1 MKKIIIAALALAF
14 ASSAGIQAVNAQ
26 INPFGKWAQVGYTK
40 EDSEMNQAAMASLYE
55 KPDVKV
61 GEKATWQNPASGNG
75 GTNTVTRVY
84 KYKEM
89 PCVDLLSSFELKDSQ
104 DKSKKELKTTRCK
117 VASGEW
123 KILHK

>member
-1 MKKIIIAALALAF
+1 MKTLIAALALAIT
-14 ASSAGIQAVNAQ
+14 AAIGIQAAHAQ

-61 GEKATWQNPASGNG
+61 GEKASWRNPASGNG
-75 GTNTVTRVY
+75 GTNSVTKVY
-84 KYKEM
+84 KYKDM
-89 PCVDLLSSFELKDSQ
+89 PCVDLTSSFELKDSQ

-123 KILHK
+123 KVLHK

>member
-1 MKKIIIAALALAF
+1 MKTLIVALTLAF
-14 ASSAGIQAVNAQ
+14 AAVVGTSTTHAQ

-61 GEKATWQNPASGNG
+61 GEKASWQNPASGNG
-75 GTNTVTRVY
+75 GTNTVTRIY
-84 KYKEM
+84 KYKDM

>member
-1 MKKIIIAALALAF
+1 MKTFFAALALTLTA
-14 ASSAGIQAVNAQ
+14 AAGIQAAHAQ

-55 KPDVKV
+55 KPDVKK
-61 GEKATWQNPASGNG
+61 GDKATWQNPASGNG
-75 GTNTVTRVY
+75 GSNVVTKVY
-84 KYKEM
+84 QYKDM
-89 PCVDLLSSFELKDSQ
+89 PCVDLTSSFDLKDSQ